1 MSRARLCLVL
11 GAAEIFLC
19 CSKTVGAFGLLGVV
33 EQALRASVMSIAGNM
48 IFLVIT
54 VALRLKG

>member
-1 MSRARLCLVL
+1 VL